1 MTNKFLAGLMALAFC
16 FITAPPANA
25 QDTITSEKKALI
37 KELLTLMNASGNSEA
52 IANQIM
58 EALQAPVAN
67 ALSNEI
73 RGWIQEQ
80 KLPPAEQKRL
90 EAETDE
96 SAQRILTRLRAEIP
110 KRISLGEL
118 VEKVAIE
125 TYDKYYTVAEVKD
138 LIAFYKTST
147 GQKFVKI
154 LPQLTAD
161 LMSGTGKLIEPELTK
176 LMTETLADEL
186 MRLKTKRN

>member
-1 MTNKFLAGLMALAFC
+1 MSNRFLAGLIALAFY
-16 FITAPPANA
+16 FIFALPAYA
-25 QDTITSEKKALI
+25 QNEPAAEKKALI

-52 IANQIM
+52 VADQIM

-67 ALSNEI
+67 ALSNEM
-73 RGWIQEQ
+73 RGWIQER

-96 SAQRILTRLRAEIP
+96 SAQRVLTRLRAEIP
-110 KRISLGEL
+110 KRISFGEL
-118 VEKVAIE
+118 VEKVGVE

>member
-1 MTNKFLAGLMALAFC
+1 M
-16 FITAPPANA
+16 
-25 QDTITSEKKALI
+25 
-37 KELLTLMNASGNSEA
+37 
-52 IANQIM
+52 
-58 EALQAPVAN
+58 
-67 ALSNEI
+67 

-80 KLPPAEQKRL
+80 KLPTAEQKRL

-110 KRISLGEL
+110 KRISFGEL
-118 VEKVAIE
+118 VEKVGVE

-161 LMSGTGKLIEPELTK
+161 MMSGTGKLIEPELTK

>member
-16 FITAPPANA
+16 FIIALPANA
-25 QDTITSEKKALI
+25 QDTLTPEKKALI

-52 IANQIM
+52 ISNQIM

-67 ALSNEI
+67 ALSNEM

-110 KRISLGEL
+110 KRISFGEL
-118 VEKVAIE
+118 VEKVGVE

>member
-16 FITAPPANA
+16 FITALP
-25 QDTITSEKKALI
+25 
-37 KELLTLMNASGNSEA
+37 
-52 IANQIM
+52 
-58 EALQAPVAN
+58 AN
-67 ALSNEI
+67 ALSNEM

-110 KRISLGEL
+110 KRISFGEL
-118 VEKVAIE
+118 VEKVGVE

-138 LIAFYKTST
+138 LIAF
-147 GQKFVKI
+147 
-154 LPQLTAD
+154 
-161 LMSGTGKLIEPELTK
+161 
-176 LMTETLADEL
+176 
-186 MRLKTKRN
+186 

>member
-1 MTNKFLAGLMALAFC
+1 MKNRFLAGLITLAFC
-16 FITAPPANA
+16 FIIALPAHA
-25 QDTITSEKKALI
+25 QDTLTPEKKALI

-52 IANQIM
+52 ISNQIM

-110 KRISLGEL
+110 KRISFGEL
-118 VEKVAIE
+118 VEKVGIE

-138 LIAFYKTST
+138 LIAFYRTST

-186 MRLKTKRN
+186 MRLKTKQN

>member
-16 FITAPPANA
+16 FITALPANA
-25 QDTITSEKKALI
+25 QDALTPEKKALI

-52 IANQIM
+52 ISNQIM

-67 ALSNEI
+67 ALSNEM

-80 KLPPAEQKRL
+80 KLPPAEQRRM

-110 KRISLGEL
+110 KRISFGEL
-118 VEKVAIE
+118 VEKVGIE

-186 MRLKTKRN
+186 MKLKTKRN

>member
-16 FITAPPANA
+16 FITALPANA
-25 QDTITSEKKALI
+25 QDTLTPEKKALI

-90 EAETDE
+90 EAEDRK
-96 SAQRILTRLRAEIP
+96 STRL
-110 KRISLGEL
+110 
-118 VEKVAIE
+118 
-125 TYDKYYTVAEVKD
+125 
-138 LIAFYKTST
+138 
-147 GQKFVKI
+147 
-154 LPQLTAD
+154 
-161 LMSGTGKLIEPELTK
+161 
-176 LMTETLADEL
+176 
-186 MRLKTKRN
+186 N

>member
-1 MTNKFLAGLMALAFC
+1 
-16 FITAPPANA
+16 
-25 QDTITSEKKALI
+25 
-37 KELLTLMNASGNSEA
+37 MNASGNSEA
-52 IANQIM
+52 IADQIM

-67 ALSNEI
+67 ALSNEM

-110 KRISLGEL
+110 KRISFGEL
-118 VEKVAIE
+118 VEKVGIE
-125 TYDKYYTVAEVKD
+125 IYDKYYTVAEVKD

-186 MRLKTKRN
+186 MRLKTRRN

>member
-16 FITAPPANA
+16 FIIALPANA
-25 QDTITSEKKALI
+25 QDTLTPEKKALI
-37 KELLTLMNASGNSEA
+37 KELLTLMNASGNSET
-52 IANQIM
+52 IGNQIM
-58 EALQAPVAN
+58 GALQAPMAN
-67 ALSNEI
+67 ALSNEM

-80 KLPPAEQKRL
+80 KLPPAEQRRM

-110 KRISLGEL
+110 KRISFGEL
-118 VEKVAIE
+118 VEKVGVE

>member
-16 FITAPPANA
+16 FITALPAHA
-25 QDTITSEKKALI
+25 QDTITPEKKALI

-67 ALSNEI
+67 ALSNEM
-73 RGWIQEQ
+73 RVWIQEQ

-110 KRISLGEL
+110 KRISFGEL
-118 VEKVAIE
+118 VEKVGIE

-147 GQKFVKI
+147 GQKFVKT

>member
-16 FITAPPANA
+16 FIIALPANA
-25 QDTITSEKKALI
+25 QDTLTPEKKALI

-52 IANQIM
+52 VANQIM

-67 ALSNEI
+67 ALSNEM
-73 RGWIQEQ
+73 RGWIREQ

-110 KRISLGEL
+110 KRISFGEL

-125 TYDKYYTVAEVKD
+125 TYDKYFTEAEVKD

>member
-1 MTNKFLAGLMALAFC
+1 MSNRFLAGLIALAFY
-16 FITAPPANA
+16 FIFALPAYA
-25 QDTITSEKKALI
+25 QNEPATEKKALI

-52 IANQIM
+52 VADQIM

-67 ALSNEI
+67 ALSNEM

-110 KRISLGEL
+110 KRISFGEL
-118 VEKVAIE
+118 VEKVGVE

-138 LIAFYKTST
+138 LITFYKTST

-161 LMSGTGKLIEPELTK
+161 MMSGTGKLIEPELTK

>member
-16 FITAPPANA
+16 FITALPANA
-25 QDTITSEKKALI
+25 QDALTPEKKALI

-52 IANQIM
+52 ISNQIM

-67 ALSNEI
+67 ALSNEM

-110 KRISLGEL
+110 KRISFGEL
-118 VEKVAIE
+118 VEKVGIE